1 MIWLRKRFFF
11 FSHIDI
17 DLEKNFFIFWDAFLF
32 NELDPCDVLA
42 CGVIISK
49 VLMDRHLENPEKKKE
64 IIKLIHNPTIQS
76 KHDS

>member
-1 MIWLRKRFFF
+1 M
-11 FSHIDI
+11 
-17 DLEKNFFIFWDAFLF
+17 F

-49 VLMDRHLENPEKKKE
+49 VLIDRHLENPEKKKE